1 VTPWIVYASAGVA
14 VFSIAAYGL
23 FIAQHPVRRI
33 IAANLMG
40 SGVFLVLIAIAHRS
54 PQAVDPVPHA
64 LVLTGIV
71 VSVCATALA
80 LALVRALSGSNPGTA
95 RRDDR
100 EPRDGAA

>member
-1 VTPWIVYASAGVA
+1 MTPWIVYASAGVA

-23 FIAQHPVRRI
+23 FIAQHAMRRI
-33 IAANLMG
+33 VAANLMG

-54 PQAVDPVPHA
+54 PRAVDPVPHA

-80 LALVRALSGSNPGTA
+80 LALVRALAVAKSDRARSGE
-95 RRDDR
+95 R
-100 EPRDGAA
+100 EPGDGAT